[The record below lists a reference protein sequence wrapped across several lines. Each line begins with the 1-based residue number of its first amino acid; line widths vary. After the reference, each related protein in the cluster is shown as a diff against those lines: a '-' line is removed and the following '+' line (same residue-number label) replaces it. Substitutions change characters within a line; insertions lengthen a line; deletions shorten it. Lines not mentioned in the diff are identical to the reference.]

1 MHEFKVGDWV
11 IGEDI
16 CYNKN
21 KKSTTT
27 SKLKEIRSVSQFAY
41 PYLLENGSFCAK
53 IKKWSPKEGDWCWF
67 CEDPENFPIGFI
79 LDRFLRMSKYN
90 SFETKHSGEYYD
102 YCFPFIGEF
111 PYEA

>member
-1 MHEFKVGDWV
+1 MSFKVGDWV
-11 IGEDI
+11 ISDDELCKVLED
-16 CYNKN
+16 
-21 KKSTTT
+21 
-27 SKLKEIRSVSQFAY
+27 
-41 PYLLENGSFCAK
+41 NGSTYKVKVYRSLEKSHPDYLIQDCFK
-53 IKKWSPKEGDWCWF
+53 EYIEPWSPKEGDYCWF

-102 YCFPFIGEF
+102 YCFPFTGEL